1 MLVQSADAG
10 LQTTAEQCG
19 AKFASK
25 SAPSLLHEIRNFVQ
39 DDMMFGPL
47 TFQDGVSGTTL
58 GAPVAHCSTLSTDCT
73 TLSTG
78 VTELQHPAT
87 AGKVS
92 NVTELLETWK
102 ELPESSVAYHARR
115 ADLSSWFFARAEFTL
130 AKRFR
135 ASNFPHDFIDDQVV
149 VRSKYASQV

>member
-1 MLVQSADAG
+1 ML
-10 LQTTAEQCG
+10 
-19 AKFASK
+19 
-25 SAPSLLHEIRNFVQ
+25 LL
-39 DDMMFGPL
+39 L

-58 GAPVAHCSTLSTDCT
+58 
-73 TLSTG
+73 
-78 VTELQHPAT
+78 
-87 AGKVS
+87 GKVS

-135 ASNFPHDFIDDQVV
+135 ASNFPHDFIDDQG
-149 VRSKYASQV
+149 RERYADYIVHYIVHCTVHYIVHCSGGTPSAARTLD